1 MTLQYALS
9 VSLSSDRIPLNSAF
23 LTLRSTHCLLGLPH
37 E

>member
-23 LTLRSTHCLLGLPH
+23 LRLRSTLCLLGLPH